1 MTHKYIISSP
11 EKQTESM
18 KLADAYLLCISV
30 IDLEHCSSLS
40 IALEKALAAL
50 LEHFSRDKD

>member
-1 MTHKYIISSP
+1 
-11 EKQTESM
+11 M

-50 LEHFSRDKD
+50 FEHFSRDKD

>member
-1 MTHKYIISSP
+1 MHKYIISSP

-50 LEHFSRDKD
+50 FEHFSRDKD